1 MTVFPCGTA
10 QNTAPQH
17 GPRPLPLFIDM
28 LRRETAASPE
38 RRAAAL
44 AGLRR
49 YQEAPRTVRRMKPAR
64 FRKGA
69 ARLRDHRMGDDTGL
83 PPVVFVPSLI
93 NPPFVLDL
101 APGRSLVGHVAAAG
115 FPAWLVDW
123 GSPRPQ
129 DAGLD
134 LAAHVT
140 DRLLPLIAKLER
152 PPVLVGYCLGGT
164 LALAAAQLLG
174 DRVAGVVTIA
184 APWRFAGY
192 GEAARAALAALWDEA
207 APASRALGV
216 LPMEVLQTAFWRLDP
231 ARTVAKYEAFATMDA
246 ERAATFVLLEDWANG
261 GAPLTHAAG
270 ADLFDTL
277 VAQDRP
283 GQGEWRVGGTVID
296 PAALRCPAAEF
307 VSLSD
312 RIVPAATAAGLADRR
327 DLAMG
332 HVGMVMGG
340 GAKGAVWDPLVE
352 SLWECTVTSPQQLAQ
367 K

>member
-28 LRRETAASPE
+28 LRGETAASPE

-69 ARLRDHRMGDDTGL
+69 ARLRGDGRGRGDL

-101 APGRSLVGHVAAAG
+101 APGRSLIGHVAAAG

-123 GSPRPQ
+123 GSPRAQ
-129 DAGLD
+129 DAALD
-134 LAAHVT
+134 LAGHVT

-184 APWRFAGY
+184 APWRFSGY
-192 GEAARAALAALWDEA
+192 GEAAHTALAALWREA

-231 ARTVAKYEAFATMDA
+231 ARTIAKYEAFATMDA
-246 ERAATFVLLEDWANG
+246 ARAATFVLLEDWANG

-277 VAQDRP
+277 MAQDRP
-283 GQGEWRVGGTVID
+283 GRDEWRVGGAVID
-296 PAALRCPAAEF
+296 PSALRCPAAEF

-327 DLAMG
+327 DLTVG
-332 HVGMVMGG
+332 HVGMVVGS
-340 GAKGAVWDPLVE
+340 GARAAVWEPLAE
-352 SLWECTVTSPQQLAQ
+352 WLSDTIR
-367 K
+367 